1 MVIKARY
8 KYKFLWTSST
18 FAFLMKKASAILCFT
33 LLIASTN
40 LLAQIPITKDT
51 LKVNGD
57 SVVVTA
63 TRTERK
69 LSNLTVPVTIINA
82 KTIQQNGALR
92 LTDILKEQTGLNLT
106 SGFGAGVQLQGLN
119 PDYTIIL
126 INGEPLVG
134 RTAGV
139 LDLNRIA
146 LGNIKKIEIVKGP
159 SSSLYGSEAMAGVI
173 NIITDATNGAPL
185 SLGLRYGTYNTL
197 DAHLETKSNTKN
209 LLYQGFY
216 NVYNTDG
223 YSIRPNS
230 NSRVTTPIDRYATN
244 QQLKWHIGSRT
255 NMVIN
260 TRFTQEKIQNEIAV
274 ANNGV
279 TIYSIGKEDI
289 KDLNLSASLNHQF
302 TNNIK
307 TSLRTYN
314 TTYDAVQNLLTI
326 NGLPYR
332 DVLNHNFKRIENQ
345 TDWDINKK
353 LQAVFGI
360 GAVWEGV
367 KSSRYDSEK
376 LRKQNDIQYAFTQWE
391 WKPSEKFTI
400 IGGLRFDNNSQFASA
415 FSPKISMLY
424 KVNQQHQFKLSV
436 GQGFKAPD
444 FRQLFLDFTN
454 AAAGSYSVF
463 GVAQAQ
469 QVIAKLDALGQIGNL
484 FPNYYQLKAL
494 KPEYSNGVHFTWDW
508 KINASSTLSV
518 QLFRNDIKNLI
529 ESQQVG
535 TYISGAQIFS
545 YLNIGRAFTT
555 GFEIEGQ
562 HKLNTHWTI
571 SGGYQFLV
579 TGDKDQIAEIK
590 FGTVYTKN
598 NQGYSRLLRLNEY
611 VGLPNTSK
619 HKLQVKLNYNSP
631 KGYYLNVRAIYRSRW
646 AVNNNN
652 GNEVFD
658 IGDVFASGY
667 VALNSAA
674 GKTFKNGMGTQIG
687 IDNIGNYVDATN
699 LPNLPGRTFYASV
712 KYQFQNNKNK

>member
-1 MVIKARY
+1 
-8 KYKFLWTSST
+8 
-18 FAFLMKKASAILCFT
+18 MKKTSYLFLLFGLFYGTAS
-33 LLIASTN
+33 S
-40 LLAQIPITKDT
+40 AQARIVKDT
-51 LKVNGD
+51 LEASGD

-119 PDYTIIL
+119 PDYTIVL

-173 NIITDATNGAPL
+173 NIITDASYGAPITV
-185 SLGLRYGTYNTL
+185 GLRYGTYNTL
-197 DAHLETKSNTKN
+197 DANLETKLNAKN
-209 LLYQGFY
+209 VLYQGFY
-216 NVYNTDG
+216 NIYNTDG

-230 NSRVTTPIDRYATN
+230 NSRVTTPIDRYSTT
-244 QQLKWHIGSRT
+244 QQLKLNLGATT
-255 NMVIN
+255 NLVFN

-289 KDLNLSASLNHQF
+289 KDANLSASLNHRF
-302 TNNIK
+302 STTLK
-307 TSLRTYN
+307 TSIRAYT
-314 TTYDAVQNLLTI
+314 TTYDAVQNLVTI

-332 DVLNHNFKRIENQ
+332 DVLNHQFKRLENQ
-345 TDWDINKK
+345 TDWDIQKK

-367 KSSRYDSEK
+367 KSSRYDSEQI
-376 LRKQNDIQYAFTQWE
+376 RKQNEIQYAFTQWE
-391 WKPSEKFTI
+391 WKPTEKFTL
-400 IGGLRFDNNSQFASA
+400 IGGLRFDNNTQFASA
-415 FSPKISMLY
+415 LSPKVSMLY
-424 KVNQQHQFKLSV
+424 KLNPHHQFKLSI

-484 FPNYYQLKAL
+484 FPSYYQLKAL

-508 KINASSTLSV
+508 KINTRSNVSV
-518 QLFRNDIKNLI
+518 QFFRNDIKNLI

-535 TYISGAQIFS
+535 TYISGAQIYS

-555 GFEIEGQ
+555 GFELEGQ
-562 HKLNTHWTI
+562 HQLNKTLTL
-571 SGGYQFLV
+571 SGGYQYLV

-590 FGTVYTKN
+590 SGTVYTKN
-598 NQGYSRLLRLNEY
+598 SQGYSRLMQLNEY

-631 KGYYLNVRAIYRSRW
+631 MGYYLNVRTIYRSRW

-658 IGDVFASGY
+658 NGDVFASGY
-667 VALNSAA
+667 VAINSAA
-674 GKTFKNGMGTQIG
+674 GKTFKNGLNIQAG
-687 IDNIGNYVDATN
+687 IDNITNYVDAAN
-699 LPNLPGRTFYASV
+699 LPNLPGRTLYMSV
-712 KYQFQNNKNK
+712 KYQIQNRIKKF

>member
-1 MVIKARY
+1 
-8 KYKFLWTSST
+8 
-18 FAFLMKKASAILCFT
+18 MKKSSYFFLLLGLLYGTAS
-33 LLIASTN
+33 N
-40 LLAQIPITKDT
+40 AQTGIIKDT
-51 LKVNGD
+51 VEANGD

-173 NIITDATNGAPL
+173 NIITDASYGAPITV
-185 SLGLRYGTYNTL
+185 GLRYGTYNTL
-197 DAHLETKSNTKN
+197 DANLETKLNAKN
-209 LLYQGFY
+209 VLYQGFY
-216 NVYNTDG
+216 NIYNTDG

-230 NSRVTTPIDRYATN
+230 NSRVTTPIDRYSTT
-244 QQLKWHIGSRT
+244 QQLKLNLGATT
-255 NMVIN
+255 NLVFN
-260 TRFTQEKIQNEIAV
+260 TRFTKEQIQNEIAV
-274 ANNGV
+274 SNNGV
-279 TIYSIGKEDI
+279 TIYSIGKESI
-289 KDLNLSASLNHQF
+289 KDANLSASLNHRF
-302 TNNIK
+302 STTLK
-307 TSLRTYN
+307 TSIRAYT
-314 TTYDAVQNLLTI
+314 TTYDAVQNLVTI

-332 DVLNHNFKRIENQ
+332 DVLNHQFKRLENQ
-345 TDWDINKK
+345 TDWDVHKN

-367 KSSRYDSEK
+367 KSSRYDSEQI
-376 LRKQNDIQYAFTQWE
+376 RKQNEIQYAFTQWE
-391 WKPSEKFTI
+391 WKPTEKFTL
-400 IGGLRFDNNSQFASA
+400 IGGLRLDNNTQFASA
-415 FSPKISMLY
+415 LSPKVSMLY
-424 KVNQQHQFKLSV
+424 KLNPHHQFKLSI

-484 FPNYYQLKAL
+484 FPSYYQLKAL

-508 KINASSTLSV
+508 KINTRSNVSV
-518 QLFRNDIKNLI
+518 QFFRNDIKNLI

-535 TYISGAQIFS
+535 TYISGAQIYS

-555 GFEIEGQ
+555 GFELEGQ
-562 HKLNTHWTI
+562 HQLNKTLTL
-571 SGGYQFLV
+571 SGGYQYLV

-590 FGTVYTKN
+590 SGTVYTKN
-598 NQGYSRLLRLNEY
+598 SQGYSRLMQLNEY

-631 KGYYLNVRAIYRSRW
+631 MGYYLNVRTIYRSKW

-658 IGDVFASGY
+658 NGDVFASGY
-667 VALNSAA
+667 VAINSAA
-674 GKTFKNGMGTQIG
+674 GKTFKNGLNIQAG
-687 IDNIGNYVDATN
+687 IDNITNYIDAAN
-699 LPNLPGRTFYASV
+699 LPNLPGRTLYMSV
-712 KYQFQNNKNK
+712 KYQIQNRTKKF

>member
-1 MVIKARY
+1 MK
-8 KYKFLWTSST
+8 KTSSLILIFGLFQT
-18 FAFLMKKASAILCFT
+18 GSLFAQSRFV
-33 LLIASTN
+33 
-40 LLAQIPITKDT
+40 KDT
-51 LKVNGD
+51 LESNGD

-92 LTDILKEQTGLNLT
+92 LADILKEQTGINLT
-106 SGFGAGVQLQGLN
+106 SGFGAGIQLQGLN

-173 NIITDATNGAPL
+173 NIITDASTGSPL
-185 SLGLRYGTYNTL
+185 TMGLRYGTYNTL
-197 DAHLETKSNTKN
+197 DAHLETKLQTKR
-209 LLYQGFY
+209 LQYQGFL
-216 NVYNTDG
+216 NSFNTDG

-230 NSRVTTPIDRYATN
+230 NSRVTTPIDRYSTTQQIKWELSSKTN
-244 QQLKWHIGSRT
+244 FVL
-255 NMVIN
+255 N
-260 TRFTQEKIQNEIAV
+260 TRYTNEQIQNEIAV
-274 ANNGV
+274 SNNGV
-279 TIYSIGKEDI
+279 TIYSIGKENI
-289 KDLNLSASLNHQF
+289 KDLNASASLNHRF
-302 TNNIK
+302 SKKLK
-307 TSLRTYN
+307 TSLRAYT

-326 NGLPYR
+326 TGLPYR

-345 TDWDINKK
+345 TDWDLSKNI
-353 LQAVFGI
+353 QAVFGV

-367 KSSRYDSEK
+367 KSSRYDSEQ

-391 WKPSEKFTI
+391 WKASDKFTL
-400 IGGLRFDNNSQFASA
+400 IGGVRFDQNTQFASA
-415 FSPKISMLY
+415 FSPKMSMLY
-424 KVNQQHQFKLSV
+424 KLNPRHQFRLSI

-463 GVAQAQ
+463 GSAQAQ
-469 QVIAKLDALGQIGNL
+469 QVIARLNTLGQIGNL
-484 FPNYYQLKAL
+484 FPNYYLLKAL
-494 KPEYSNGVHFTWDW
+494 KPEYSNGMHFTWDW
-508 KINASSTLSV
+508 KINSRSAMSL

-555 GFEIEGQ
+555 GFELEGQ
-562 HKLNTHWTI
+562 HRFNANWSI
-571 SGGYQFLV
+571 NGGYQYLR
-579 TGDKDQIAEIK
+579 TGDKDQIEAIK
-590 FGTVYTKN
+590 SGTVYTKN
-598 NQGYSRLLRLNEY
+598 NQGFSRLMKLNEY
-611 VGLPNTSK
+611 VGLPNAST
-619 HKLQVKLNYNSP
+619 HKLQVKLNYDSP

-658 IGDVFASGY
+658 DGDVFASGY

-674 GKTFKNGMGTQIG
+674 GKTFENGISFQVG
-687 IDNIGNYVDATN
+687 IDNISNYIDAAN
-699 LPNLPGRTFYASV
+699 LPNLPGRTFFTSI
-712 KYQFQNNKNK
+712 KYQIQKNK

>member
-1 MVIKARY
+1 
-8 KYKFLWTSST
+8 
-18 FAFLMKKASAILCFT
+18 MKKTNYIF
-33 LLIASTN
+33 LLIGLFYGTASN
-40 LLAQIPITKDT
+40 AQTVIVKDT
-51 LKVNGD
+51 VEANGD

-82 KTIQQNGALR
+82 KTIQQNGSLR

-119 PDYTIIL
+119 PDYTIVL

-173 NIITDATNGAPL
+173 NIITDASYGAPMTV
-185 SLGLRYGTYNTL
+185 GLRYGTYNTL
-197 DAHLETKSNTKN
+197 DANLETKVNAKN
-209 LLYQGFY
+209 VLYQGFY
-216 NVYNTDG
+216 NVYSTDG

-230 NSRVTTPIDRYATN
+230 NSRVTTPIDRYSTT
-244 QQLKWHIGSRT
+244 QQLKFNLGTKT
-255 NMVIN
+255 NLVFN
-260 TRFTQEKIQNEIAV
+260 TRFTKEQIQNEIAV
-274 ANNGV
+274 SNNGV
-279 TIYSIGKEDI
+279 TIYSIGKESI
-289 KDLNLSASLNHQF
+289 KDANLSASLNHRF
-302 TNNIK
+302 STTLK
-307 TSLRTYN
+307 TSIRAYT
-314 TTYDAVQNLLTI
+314 TTYDAVQNLITI

-345 TDWDINKK
+345 TDWDVHKN

-367 KSSRYDSEK
+367 KSSRYDSEQI
-376 LRKQNDIQYAFTQWE
+376 RKQNEIQYAFTQWE
-391 WKPSEKFTI
+391 WKPTEKFTL
-400 IGGLRFDNNSQFASA
+400 IGGLRLDNNTQFASA
-415 FSPKISMLY
+415 LSPKVSMLY
-424 KVNQQHQFKLSV
+424 KLNPQHQFKLSL

-484 FPNYYQLKAL
+484 FPTYYQLKAL

-508 KINASSTLSV
+508 KINTRSNVSV

-535 TYISGAQIFS
+535 TYISGAQIYS

-555 GFEIEGQ
+555 GIELEGQ
-562 HKLNTHWTI
+562 HQFNQSLTL
-571 SGGYQFLV
+571 SGGYQYLV

-590 FGTVYTKN
+590 SGTVYTKN
-598 NQGYSRLLRLNEY
+598 SQGYSRLLRLNEY

-631 KGYYLNVRAIYRSRW
+631 KGYYLNVRTIYRSRW

-658 IGDVFASGY
+658 NGDVFASGY
-667 VALNSAA
+667 VAINSAA
-674 GKTFKNGMGTQIG
+674 GKTFKNGLNLQAGM
-687 IDNIGNYVDATN
+687 DNITNYIDAAN
-699 LPNLPGRTFYASV
+699 LPNLPGRTLYMSV
-712 KYQFQNNKNK
+712 KYQIQNRAKKF

>member
-1 MVIKARY
+1 M
-8 KYKFLWTSST
+8 FLANTT
-18 FAFLMKKASAILCFT
+18 MFGQMRFV
-33 LLIASTN
+33 
-40 LLAQIPITKDT
+40 KDT
-51 LKVNGD
+51 LDANGD

-173 NIITDATNGAPL
+173 NIITDAAFGAPL
-185 SLGLRYGTYNTL
+185 SMGIRYGTYNTL
-197 DAHLETKSNTKN
+197 DANLDTKLSNQKIQ
-209 LLYQGFY
+209 YQGFY
-216 NVYNTDG
+216 NLYQTDG

-230 NSRVTTPIDRYATN
+230 NSRVTTPIDRYATT
-244 QQLKWHIGSRT
+244 QQLKLNLSNKT
-255 NMVIN
+255 SLVFNS
-260 TRFTQEKIQNEIAV
+260 RFTKEQIQNEIAV
-274 ANNGV
+274 SNNGV

-289 KDLNLSASLNHQF
+289 KDANLSASLNHRFSNQ
-302 TNNIK
+302 IK
-307 TSLRTYN
+307 TSLRAYA

-345 TDWDINKK
+345 TDWDLHKN
-353 LQAVFGI
+353 LQAVFGV

-376 LRKQNDIQYAFTQWE
+376 VRKQNDIQYAFTQWE
-391 WKPSEKFTI
+391 WKPIKKFTF
-400 IGGLRFDNNSQFASA
+400 IGGLRFDRNSQFASA
-415 FSPKISMLY
+415 LSPKVSMLY
-424 KVNQQHQFKLSV
+424 MLNAKHQFKLSI

-463 GVAQAQ
+463 GSAQAQ
-469 QVIAKLDALGQIGNL
+469 QVIARLDALGQIGNL
-484 FPNYYQLKAL
+484 FPSYYQLKAL

-508 KINASSTLSV
+508 KVNAKTNLSS
-518 QLFRNDIKNLI
+518 QFFRNDIKNLI

-535 TYISGAQIFS
+535 TYISGAQIYS

-555 GFEIEGQ
+555 GFEVEGQ
-562 HKLNTHWTI
+562 HQLNEKWTL
-571 SGGYQFLV
+571 SGGYQYLV

-590 FGTVYTKN
+590 AGTVYTKN
-598 NQGYSRLLRLNEY
+598 SQGYSRLMQLNEY

-619 HKLQVKLNYNSP
+619 HKVQFKVNYNSP
-631 KGYYLNVRAIYRSRW
+631 KGYYLNARAIYRSRW

-658 IGDVFASGY
+658 NGDVFASGY
-667 VALNSAA
+667 MVFNTAA
-674 GKTFKNGMGTQIG
+674 GKEFKNGLSVQAG
-687 IDNIGNYVDATN
+687 IDNVSNYIDAAN
-699 LPNLPGRTFYASV
+699 LPNLPGRTMFLSL
-712 KYQFQNNKNK
+712 KYQIQHLKK

>member
-1 MVIKARY
+1 
-8 KYKFLWTSST
+8 
-18 FAFLMKKASAILCFT
+18 MKKSIYLTAILGLF
-33 LLIASTN
+33 ASN
-40 LLAQIPITKDT
+40 SLFGQMRFVKDT
-51 LKVNGD
+51 LDANGD

-173 NIITDATNGAPL
+173 NIITDAAFGAPL
-185 SLGLRYGTYNTL
+185 SMGIRYGTYNTL
-197 DAHLETKSNTKN
+197 DANLDTKLSTQKIQ
-209 LLYQGFY
+209 YQGFY
-216 NVYNTDG
+216 NLYQTDG

-230 NSRVTTPIDRYATN
+230 NSRVTTPIDRYATT
-244 QQLKWHIGSRT
+244 QQLKLNLSNKT
-255 NMVIN
+255 NLVFN
-260 TRFTQEKIQNEIAV
+260 TRFTKEQIQNEIAV
-274 ANNGV
+274 SNNGV

-289 KDLNLSASLNHQF
+289 KDANLSASLNHRFSNQL
-302 TNNIK
+302 K
-307 TSLRTYN
+307 TSLRAYA

-332 DVLNHNFKRIENQ
+332 DVLNHNFKRFENQ
-345 TDWDINKK
+345 TDWDLHKN
-353 LQAVFGI
+353 LQAVFGV

-367 KSSRYDSEK
+367 KSSRYDSESV
-376 LRKQNDIQYAFTQWE
+376 RKQNDIQYAFTQWE
-391 WKPSEKFTI
+391 WKPIEKFTF
-400 IGGLRFDNNSQFASA
+400 IGGLRFDRNSQFASA
-415 FSPKISMLY
+415 MSPKVSMLY
-424 KVNQQHQFKLSV
+424 KLNTKHQFKLSI

-463 GVAQAQ
+463 GSAQAQ
-469 QVIAKLDALGQIGNL
+469 QVIARLDALGQIGNL
-484 FPNYYQLKAL
+484 FPSYYQLKAL

-508 KINASSTLSV
+508 KVNDRTNLST
-518 QLFRNDIKNLI
+518 QFFRNDIKNLI

-535 TYISGAQIFS
+535 TYISGAQIYS

-555 GFEIEGQ
+555 GFEVEGQ
-562 HKLNTHWTI
+562 HQLNEKWTL
-571 SGGYQFLV
+571 SGGYQYLV

-590 FGTVYTKN
+590 AGTVYTKN
-598 NQGYSRLLRLNEY
+598 SQGYSRLMQLNEY

-619 HKLQVKLNYNSP
+619 HKFQFKVNYNSP
-631 KGYYLNVRAIYRSRW
+631 KGYYLNARAIYRSKW

-658 IGDVFASGY
+658 NGDVFASGY
-667 VALNSAA
+667 MVFNTAA
-674 GKTFKNGMGTQIG
+674 GKAFKNGLSVQAG
-687 IDNIGNYVDATN
+687 IDNISNYIDAAN
-699 LPNLPGRTFYASV
+699 LPNLPGRTMFLSL
-712 KYQFQNNKNK
+712 KYQIQNFNK

>member
-1 MVIKARY
+1 
-8 KYKFLWTSST
+8 
-18 FAFLMKKASAILCFT
+18 MKKITC
-33 LLIASTN
+33 LL
-40 LLAQIPITKDT
+40 LLVGLFQINPVFSQIRFAKDT
-51 LKVNGD
+51 LEANGD

-173 NIITDATNGAPL
+173 NIITDATHGAPI
-185 SLGLRYGTYNTL
+185 SLGLRYGTYNTI
-197 DAHLETKSNTKN
+197 DANLETKLQGAK
-209 LLYQGFY
+209 LAYQGFY
-216 NVYNTDG
+216 NLYQTDG

-230 NSRVTTPIDRYATN
+230 NSRVTTPIQRYSST
-244 QQLKWHIGSRT
+244 QQLKWDLST
-255 NMVIN
+255 NTNLVFN
-260 TRFTQEKIQNEIAV
+260 ARLNQEQIQNEIAV
-274 ANNGV
+274 ANNGI
-279 TIYSIGKEDI
+279 TIYSIGKEAI
-289 KDLNLSASLNHQF
+289 KDVNLSTSLNHRF
-302 TNNIK
+302 TAALK
-307 TSLRTYN
+307 TSIRAYT
-314 TTYDAVQNLLTI
+314 TTYDAVQNLVTI

-332 DVLNHNFKRIENQ
+332 DVLNHQFKRLENQ
-345 TDWDINKK
+345 TDWDVNKK
-353 LQAVFGI
+353 VQAVFGM

-376 LRKQNDIQYAFTQWE
+376 VRKQNDIQYAFTQWE
-391 WKPSEKFTI
+391 WKPTEKFTF

-415 FSPKISMLY
+415 YSPKLSMLY
-424 KVNQQHQFKLSV
+424 KLHPQHQFKLSV

-484 FPNYYQLKAL
+484 FPSYYQLKAL

-508 KINASSTLSV
+508 KINTRSALSV

-535 TYISGAQIFS
+535 TYISGAQIYS

-555 GFEIEGQ
+555 GFELEGLHQ
-562 HKLNTHWTI
+562 LNKEI
-571 SGGYQFLV
+571 SVSGGYQYLV

-590 FGTVYTKN
+590 AGTVYTKN
-598 NQGYSRLLRLNEY
+598 SQGYSRLMKLNEY

-631 KGYYLNVRAIYRSRW
+631 MGYYLNVRAIYRSRW

-658 IGDVFASGY
+658 DGDVFASGY
-667 VALNSAA
+667 VAFNSAA
-674 GKTFKNGMGTQIG
+674 GKTFKYGLSMQVGVDNFTNY
-687 IDNIGNYVDATN
+687 IDAAN
-699 LPNLPGRTFYASV
+699 LPNLPGRTMYISI
-712 KYQFQNNKNK
+712 KYQIQNHKNK

>member
-1 MVIKARY
+1 
-8 KYKFLWTSST
+8 
-18 FAFLMKKASAILCFT
+18 MKKT
-33 LLIASTN
+33 RYLLI
-40 LLAQIPITKDT
+40 LLGLLQTANVFAQTRFVKDT
-51 LKVNGD
+51 LDASGD

-82 KTIQQNGALR
+82 KTIQQNGSLR
-92 LTDILKEQTGLNLT
+92 LTDILKEQTGINLT
-106 SGFGAGVQLQGLN
+106 SGFGAGIQLQGLN

-173 NIITDATNGAPL
+173 NIITDATMGSPL
-185 SLGLRYGTYNTL
+185 TIGLRYGTYNTV
-197 DAHLETKSNTKN
+197 DANLETKFQTKN
-209 LLYQGFY
+209 FQYQGFL
-216 NVYNTDG
+216 NSYNTDG

-230 NSRVTTPIDRYATN
+230 NSRVRTPIERYSTTQQFKWELSSKTN
-244 QQLKWHIGSRT
+244 FVL
-255 NMVIN
+255 N
-260 TRFTQEKIQNEIAV
+260 TRYTNEQIQNEIAV
-274 ANNGV
+274 SNNGV
-279 TIYSIGKEDI
+279 TIYSIGKENI
-289 KDLNLSASLNHQF
+289 KDLNASASLNHRF
-302 TNNIK
+302 SNHLK
-307 TSLRTYN
+307 TSLRTYT

-345 TDWDINKK
+345 TDWDLNKK
-353 LQAVFGI
+353 IQAVFGI

-391 WKPSEKFTI
+391 WKASEKFTL
-400 IGGLRFDNNSQFASA
+400 IGGVRFDKNTQFASA
-415 FSPKISMLY
+415 YSPKLSMLY
-424 KVNQQHQFKLSV
+424 KLNPQHQFRLSI

-463 GVAQAQ
+463 GSAQAQ
-469 QVIAKLDALGQIGNL
+469 QVIARLNALGQIGNL
-484 FPNYYQLKAL
+484 FPNYNLLKAL
-494 KPEYSNGVHFTWDW
+494 KPEYSNGMHFTWDW
-508 KINASSTLSV
+508 KINLSSALSL

-555 GFEIEGQ
+555 GFEVEGQ
-562 HKLNTHWTI
+562 HRFNANWSI
-571 SGGYQFLV
+571 NGGYQYLR
-579 TGDKDQIAEIK
+579 TGDKDQIAAIRS
-590 FGTVYTKN
+590 GTVYSKN
-598 NQGYSRLLRLNEY
+598 SQGYSRLMKLNEY
-611 VGLPNTSK
+611 VGLPNTST

-631 KGYYLNVRAIYRSRW
+631 KGHYLNVRAIYRSRW

-658 IGDVFASGY
+658 NGDVFASGY
-667 VALNSAA
+667 VAINSAA
-674 GKTFKNGMGTQIG
+674 GKSFKNGVSIQGG
-687 IDNIGNYVDATN
+687 IDNISNYIDAAN
-699 LPNLPGRTFYASV
+699 LPNLPGRTFYTSI
-712 KYQFQNNKNK
+712 KYEFQRKNKIK

>member
-1 MVIKARY
+1 
-8 KYKFLWTSST
+8 
-18 FAFLMKKASAILCFT
+18 MKKTIY
-33 LLIASTN
+33 LIGFLGLFQGSN
-40 LLAQIPITKDT
+40 LFAQLRFVKDT
-51 LKVNGD
+51 LEANGD

-173 NIITDATNGAPL
+173 NIITDATVGSPITM
-185 SLGLRYGTYNTL
+185 GLRYGTYNTI
-197 DAHLETKSNTKN
+197 DANLETKLNTKQ
-209 LLYQGFY
+209 LQYQGFY
-216 NVYNTDG
+216 NSYSTDG

-230 NSRVTTPIDRYATN
+230 NSRVTTPIDRYATT
-244 QQLKWHIGSRT
+244 QQLKWSPSSNT
-255 NMVIN
+255 SLLLN
-260 TRFTQEKIQNEIAV
+260 TRFTKEKIQNEIAV
-274 ANNGV
+274 SNNGI

-289 KDLNLSASLNHQF
+289 NDLNLSATLNHRF
-302 TNNIK
+302 SKALK
-307 TSLRTYN
+307 TSVRAYT

-345 TDWDINKK
+345 TDWDVRKN
-353 LQAVFGI
+353 LQAVIGF

-376 LRKQNDIQYAFTQWE
+376 VRKQNEIQYAFTQWE
-391 WKPSEKFTI
+391 WKPSEKLTL
-400 IGGLRFDNNSQFASA
+400 IGGVRFDQNTQFASA
-415 FSPKISMLY
+415 YSPKLSMLY
-424 KVNQQHQFKLSV
+424 KLNNQHQFRFSI

-463 GVAQAQ
+463 GSAQAQ

-484 FPNYYQLKAL
+484 FPNYYLLKAL
-494 KPEYSNGVHFTWDW
+494 KPEYSNGLHFTWDW
-508 KINASSTLSV
+508 KINMQSSISV

-535 TYISGAQIFS
+535 TYISGAQIYS

-555 GFEIEGQ
+555 GFELEGQ
-562 HKLNTHWTI
+562 HKINTNWTL
-571 SGGYQFLV
+571 SGGYQFLQ

-590 FGTVYTKN
+590 SGTVYTKN
-598 NQGYSRLLRLNEY
+598 SQGYSRLMKLNEY
-611 VGLPNTSK
+611 VGLPNTSR
-619 HKLQVKLNYNSP
+619 HKLQVKINYNSP
-631 KGYYLNVRAIYRSRW
+631 KGYYLNARAIYRSRW

-658 IGDVFASGY
+658 NGDVFASGY

-674 GKTFKNGMGTQIG
+674 GKTFKNGIGFQVG
-687 IDNIGNYVDATN
+687 IDNITNYIDAAN
-699 LPNLPGRTFYASV
+699 LPNLPGRTFYTSI
-712 KYQFQNNKNK
+712 KYQLQNNKNK

>member
-1 MVIKARY
+1 
-8 KYKFLWTSST
+8 
-18 FAFLMKKASAILCFT
+18 MKKRYFFITILT
-33 LLIASTN
+33 LF
-40 LLAQIPITKDT
+40 LAGALQAQTPVLKDT
-51 LKVNGD
+51 LDQNAD

-106 SGFGAGVQLQGLN
+106 SGFGAGIQLQGLN

-173 NIITDATNGAPL
+173 NIITDAAIGVPL
-185 SLGLRYGTYNTL
+185 SVGLRYGTYNTI
-197 DAHLETKSNTKN
+197 DANLETKLNTRK
-209 LLYQGFY
+209 LAYQGFY
-216 NVYNTDG
+216 NAYNTDG

-230 NSRVTTPIDRYATN
+230 NSRVTTPIERYTTTQQVKWQLSPKTN
-244 QQLKWHIGSRT
+244 FVLNARYT
-255 NMVIN
+255 NE
-260 TRFTQEKIQNEIAV
+260 QIQNEIAV

-279 TIYSIGKEDI
+279 TIYSIGKEAI
-289 KDLNLSASLNHQF
+289 NDLNLSTTLNHRF
-302 TNNIK
+302 SSRLK
-307 TSLRTYN
+307 TSIRAYN

-345 TDWDINKK
+345 TDWDIQKN
-353 LQAVFGI
+353 LQAVFGL

-376 LRKQNDIQYAFTQWE
+376 IRKQNEIHYAFTQIE
-391 WKPSEKFTI
+391 WKPIEKFTF
-400 IGGLRFDNNSQFASA
+400 IGGVRFDNNTQFASA

-424 KVNQQHQFKLSV
+424 KFNEQHQFRLSV

-454 AAAGSYSVF
+454 AAAGSYSVY

-484 FPNYYQLKAL
+484 FPSYYQLKSL
-494 KPEYSNGVHFTWDW
+494 KPEYSNGIHFTWDW
-508 KINASSTLSV
+508 KINTRSNISA
-518 QLFRNDIKNLI
+518 QFFRNDIKNLI

-535 TYISGAQIFS
+535 TYVSGAQIYS

-555 GFEIEGQ
+555 GFELEGQ
-562 HKLNTHWTI
+562 YKLNAYWTI

-579 TGDKDQIAEIK
+579 TGDKDQIKEIK
-590 FGTVYTKN
+590 SGTVYTKN
-598 NQGYSRLLRLNEY
+598 NEGYSRILKMSEY

-619 HKLQVKLNYNSP
+619 HKLQFKLNYNSP
-631 KGYYLNVRAIYRSRW
+631 KGYYLNVRTIYRSRW

-658 IGDVFASGY
+658 NGDVFASGY
-667 VALNSAA
+667 VAINSAT
-674 GKTFKNGMGTQIG
+674 GKTFKNGLTVQAGV
-687 IDNIGNYVDATN
+687 DNITNYIDAAN
-699 LPNLPGRTFYASV
+699 LPNLPGRTFYTSIQ
-712 KYQFQNNKNK
+712 YQFYNTKNK